1 MTSRLLFSLLLG
13 VFLVIGCGP
22 SDLDVALQ
30 QITVDEL
37 RKHIAELASDRM
49 EGRAPATRGDSL
61 ATAYIIDQ
69 YKALGLEP
77 AGENGTYLQKVPI
90 IGTRLLPG
98 SAVTIRKGTQALSL
112 RISDEAVMMSGYL
125 QPTVTLKDA
134 DMVFVGYGID
144 APEQNWDDYKG
155 MDIKGKILLMLNND
169 PPSEDPRFFGG
180 KARTYYGRWTYKY
193 EIAAKKGAAGAI
205 IIHTNESAGYP
216 YQVVQNSWG
225 RERFDLDVEDP
236 AGKIA
241 LKGWTT
247 EQATKKY
254 LAMAGF
260 DLARLMK
267 DAASRDFKP
276 VPLGLKVS
284 AAMKFSVRRLTT
296 NNIIGKLP
304 GSDPVLSKQY
314 VIFSAHYDH
323 LGIGK
328 PVNGDSINN
337 GALDNA
343 SGTSMMLTLAK
354 AFAAMPTKP
363 KRSLLFAA
371 VAAEEYGL
379 LGSQYYAQNPTVPL
393 ASIVANMNIDGINIW
408 GKTNDITFLGWDR
421 SSLGAE
427 VDAVAKEMKMVV
439 KPDAYPEQG
448 YFYRSDHFNFAKVG
462 VPVLYLDTGT
472 DFIGKPPTYAK
483 EMVDAYNEKHYHQ
496 PSDELRDD
504 WNFEGALQQAEFV
517 LRVVKR
523 IADNPSMPTWNKGDE
538 FEAARLKVLAEA
550 GMK

>member
-1 MTSRLLFSLLLG
+1 MKQQMLLLILG
-13 VFLVIGCGP
+13 AFLVGCGP
-22 SDLDVALQ
+22 SDLDRVLQ
-30 QITVDEL
+30 EVTPDRL
-37 RKHIAELASDRM
+37 REHIATLSSDKM

-61 ATAYIIDQ
+61 ATDYIVSQ
-69 YKALGLEP
+69 YKAIGLEP
-77 AGENGTYLQKVPI
+77 AGENGMYLQKVPI

-98 SAVTIRKGTQALSL
+98 SMIEIKRGGKSL
-112 RISDEAVMMSGYL
+112 PLHVSNEAVIMSGFL
-125 QPTVTLKDA
+125 QPNVSLKDA
-134 DMVFVGYGID
+134 EMVFVGYGVV

-155 MDIKGKILLMLNND
+155 MDVKGKVLLMLNND
-169 PPSEDPRFFGG
+169 PPSEDPTFFGG

-205 IIHTNESAGYP
+205 IIHTTESAGYP
-216 YQVVQNSWG
+216 YQVVQNSWS
-225 RERFDLDVEDP
+225 RERFDLDAENP
-236 AGKIA
+236 AGRIT

-247 EQATKKY
+247 EDATKKY
-254 LAMAGF
+254 LSMAGF
-260 DLARLMK
+260 DLAKLTK
-267 DAASRDFKP
+267 DAESRDFKP

-284 AAMKFSVRRLTT
+284 TSMKFSVRKLAT
-296 NNIIGKLP
+296 NNIVGLLP
-304 GSDPVLSKQY
+304 GSDPELSKQY
-314 VIFSAHYDH
+314 IVFSSHYDH

-354 AFAAMPTKP
+354 AFSAMETKP

-379 LGSQYYAQNPTVPL
+379 LGSQYYAQNPTVPH
-393 ASIVANMNIDGINIW
+393 ATIAANMNIDGINIW
-408 GKTNDITFLGWDR
+408 GKTTDITLLGWDR

-427 VDAVAKEMKMVV
+427 VDAVAREMKMAI

-462 VPVLYLDTGT
+462 IPCLYLDNGT

-483 EMVDAYNEKHYHQ
+483 EMVDQFNEKHYHQ

-504 WNFEGALQQAEFV
+504 WNFDGALQQAEFV

-523 IADNPSMPTWNKGDE
+523 IANNPAMPTWNKGDE
-538 FEAARLKVLAEA
+538 FEAARLKTMA
-550 GMK
+550 GR

>member
-1 MTSRLLFSLLLG
+1 MARTLILFSF
-13 VFLVIGCGP
+13 VIILVVGCGP
-22 SDLDVALQ
+22 SDLDVAIQ
-30 QITVDEL
+30 QITADEL

-61 ATAYIIDQ
+61 ATEYIVAQ
-69 YKALGLEP
+69 YKAIGLEP

-90 IGTRLLPG
+90 IGTKLLPG
-98 SAVTIRKGTQALSL
+98 SSIQIKHGGRTIPLHVSN
-112 RISDEAVMMSGYL
+112 EAVIMSGYH
-125 QPTVTLKDA
+125 QTNVTLKESDLI
-134 DMVFVGYGID
+134 FVGYGID

-155 MDIKGKILLMLNND
+155 VDVKGKVLLMLNND
-169 PPSEDPRFFGG
+169 PPSDDPKFFGG

-225 RERFDLDVEDP
+225 RERFDLDAEDP
-236 AGKIA
+236 AGRIV

-247 EQATKKY
+247 EEATKKY
-254 LAMAGF
+254 LTMAGF
-260 DLARLMK
+260 DLAKLIK
-267 DAASRDFKP
+267 DAGSRDFKP
-276 VPLGLKVS
+276 VPLRLKVS
-284 AAMKFSVRRLTT
+284 ASMKFTVRRLTT
-296 NNIIGKLP
+296 NNIIGKLT
-304 GSDPVLSKQY
+304 GSDSALSKQY

-354 AFAAMPTKP
+354 AFATMTTKP
-363 KRSLLFAA
+363 KRSLLFVA

-379 LGSQYYAQNPTVPL
+379 LGSQFYAQNPTVPV
-393 ASIVANMNIDGINIW
+393 ASMAANMNIDGINIW

-427 VDAVAKEMKMVV
+427 VDAVAREMKMVV

-472 DFIGKPPTYAK
+472 DFIGKPGSFAK
-483 EMVDAYNEKHYHQ
+483 EMVDLYNEKHYHQ

-504 WNFEGALQQAEFV
+504 WNFEGAIQQAEFV

-523 IADNPSMPTWNKGDE
+523 IADNPAMPTWNKGDE
-538 FEAARLKVLAEA
+538 FEAARLRVLAEA
-550 GMK
+550 KKE

>member
-1 MTSRLLFSLLLG
+1 MIAFI
-13 VFLVIGCGP
+13 LVGCGP
-22 SDLDVALQ
+22 SDLDVAMR

-37 RKHIAELASDRM
+37 RKHIEELASDRM
-49 EGRAPATRGDSL
+49 EGRAPATRGDVL
-61 ATAYIIDQ
+61 ATEYIVAQ
-69 YKALGLEP
+69 YKAFGLEP
-77 AGENGTYLQKVPI
+77 AGENGTYVQNVPI

-98 SAVTIRKGTQALSL
+98 SGIYFKRGGRTMPLHVSNDAVI
-112 RISDEAVMMSGYL
+112 MSGL
-125 QPTVTLKDA
+125 HQPGVTLKESDLI
-134 DMVFVGYGID
+134 FVGYGID

-155 MDIKGKILLMLNND
+155 VGVKGKVLLMLNND
-169 PPSEDPRFFGG
+169 PPSDDPKFFGG

-216 YQVVQNSWG
+216 YQVVQNSWA
-225 RERFDLDVEDP
+225 RERFDLDTVDP
-236 AGKIA
+236 AGSIV

-247 EQATKKY
+247 EEATKKY

-260 DLARLMK
+260 DLAKLMR
-267 DAASRDFKP
+267 DAESRDFKP

-284 AAMKFSVRRLTT
+284 ASMKFTVRRLAT
-296 NNIIGKLP
+296 NNIVGKLP
-304 GSDPVLSKQY
+304 GSDPELSRQY

-343 SGTSMMLTLAK
+343 SGTSMMLALAK
-354 AFAAMPTKP
+354 ACAAMPIRP
-363 KRSLLFAA
+363 KRTLLFAA

-379 LGSQYYAQNPTVPL
+379 LGSQYYAQNPTVPVVSL
-393 ASIVANMNIDGINIW
+393 AANMNIDGINIW

-427 VDAVAKEMKMVV
+427 VDAVAKEMNMVV

-472 DFIGKPPTYAK
+472 DFIGKPPTFAK
-483 EMVDAYNEKHYHQ
+483 EMVDLYNEKHYHQ
-496 PSDELRDD
+496 PSDEFGED
-504 WNFEGALQQAEFV
+504 WNLEGALQQSEFV

-523 IADNPSMPTWNKGDE
+523 IADNPTMPTWNKGDE
-538 FEAARLKVLAEA
+538 FEAARLKTLAEA
-550 GMK
+550 KKE